1 MTEPAPVA
9 APPSR
14 PPAAGALRPRPLSAL
29 VLLVL
34 AAGVLLPLPA
44 AHAAGVQL
52 IVTVAGGDGTPVPGI
67 AMTVADSGGELL
79 EGTTDDSGAA
89 TIDLSV
95 SGPYAVY
102 LDASTLPDGLG
113 PQQNPTTRAT
123 TGEISPQY
131 TRIALVEGGVRDA
144 VTPVPL
150 DAASSTSAAASSAA
164 ASSGAAPSSGQSG
177 EAQAPED
184 PAARADSSGMSLLE
198 RLGPKIATG
207 LTFGLLLALASIGI
221 SLIYG
226 TTRLNNFS
234 HGELVTFGS
243 FMAYLFAAQLGQNGW
258 IAILGALV
266 CGGVFGWIQDAGL
279 WKPLRTRRVG
289 VMQLMIVSIGLSLA
303 LRYVYAFVWGPDRL
317 SIPADNRP
325 ILTLGTINLRYWDVM
340 GSVIAIVL
348 IVAVALFLTRTNLGK
363 ATRAVADNKALAAAS
378 GIDVERVTR
387 IVWVGAGS
395 LAAVSG
401 ALIGYYQTLQ
411 WNGGALIL
419 LLLFASVTLGGLGT
433 TWGALLGAIII
444 GLAMDVSTLF
454 IPTSLKY
461 VVAMLTMIVVLLV
474 RPQGILGS
482 RQRIG

>member
-1 MTEPAPVA
+1 MTEPAPGA

-14 PPAAGALRPRPLSAL
+14 PPAARSLPPRLLSAL
-29 VLLVL
+29 VLLLVL

-52 IVTVAGGDGTPVPGI
+52 IVTVAGSDGKPVSGI

-79 EGTTDDSGAA
+79 EGTTDDTGAA

-131 TRIALVEGGVRDA
+131 TRIALVEGGQREA

-150 DAASSTSAAASSAA
+150 SSASTGSPTASSSATAGASP
-164 ASSGAAPSSGQSG
+164 SGAPSG
-177 EAQAPED
+177 EAQTPED
-184 PAARADSSGMSLLE
+184 PAAQADASGLSFFE
-198 RLGPKIATG
+198 RLFPKIATG

-243 FMAYLFAAQLGQNGW
+243 FMAYLFASQLGQSGW

-266 CGGVFGWIQDAGL
+266 FGGAFGWIQDAGL
-279 WKPLRTRRVG
+279 WKPLRSRRVG

-303 LRYVYAFVWGPDRL
+303 LRYVYAFIWGPDRL
-317 SIPADNRP
+317 SIPADNSP
-325 ILTLGTINLRYWDVM
+325 FVTLGTVNLRYWDVM